1 MEEAPKPV
9 ARKPVAPTDSSAQK
23 PLKQNERANGIR
35 DSGNGRD
42 RDRNRDRN
50 HRDKEPRERES
61 REKDHSKKTV
71 EETSNEIVQSEEK

>member
-1 MEEAPKPV
+1 VEEAPKPV
-9 ARKPVAPTDSSAQK
+9 VRKPAAPTDNAAQK

-50 HRDKEPRERES
+50 LRDKEPRERDS
-61 REKDHSKKTV
+61 REKDHSKKTL
-71 EETSNEIVQSEEK
+71 EEATNEVVQSEEK